1 MPVDQYIGGVEHAI
15 LHLLYSRF
23 FTLALG
29 DQNIKFNITE
39 PFSGLFTQGMV
50 CHETYKDENGVWL
63 NPKEVDVSNKNN
75 YFIKDNPEKKVL
87 VGASESMSKS
97 KKNTI
102 DPEEMIANYGADAVR
117 LFILSDSPPEKDV
130 QWSDQGMLA
139 AYKFVQKFWLLHQN
153 IKNEILSSTKK
164 ERKEKSLTEDNFQTF
179 TNEMINKVTVN
190 LDNFHYN
197 VIIANFHESYN
208 FLSKLQISKINNPVL
223 IENYL
228 KILTIL
234 SPVIPHFTSEC
245 IADIQVN
252 NISTWPIVNKNDL
265 KRKTFNIVVQL
276 DGKKRGLL
284 ICNKGINEKQLI
296 NMIQSDSEYKKYI
309 LDKTIIKTIYV
320 ENRLINLILK

>member
-1 MPVDQYIGGVEHAI
+1 
-15 LHLLYSRF
+15 
-23 FTLALG
+23 
-29 DQNIKFNITE
+29 
-39 PFSGLFTQGMV
+39 MV

-75 YFIKDNPEKKVL
+75 YFIKDNPKKKVL

-139 AYKFVQKFWLLHQN
+139 AYKFVQKFWLIHHN
-153 IKNEILSSTKK
+153 IKNEILSASKK
-164 ERKEKSLTEDNFQTF
+164 ERKGRNLIEDNFQEF
-179 TNEMINKVTVN
+179 TNEMINKVTKN

-197 VIIANFHESYN
+197 VIIANFHETYN
-208 FLSKLQISKINNPVL
+208 FLSKLQISEINNSVL
-223 IENYL
+223 IENYV

-245 IADIQVN
+245 IVDIQVN
-252 NISTWPIVNKNDL
+252 DISTWPSVNKNIL
-265 KRKTFNIVVQL
+265 KKKTFNIVVQL
-276 DGKKRGLL
+276 NGKKRGLL
-284 ICNKGINEKQLI
+284 IFEKSIDEKQLI
-296 NMIQSDSEYKKYI
+296 NMIQSDNEYKKYI

-320 ENRLINLILK
+320 KDRLINLILK